1 MLTLHKPIKLNSTR
15 GIRDVK
21 NTVKSIF
28 KNMPLTDVAY
38 LVALK
43 DIAGDLD
50 IVSSELRKK
59 LKDKVSIGDLQLK

>member
-1 MLTLHKPIKLNSTR
+1 
-15 GIRDVK
+15 
-21 NTVKSIF
+21 
-28 KNMPLTDVAY
+28 MPLTDVAY

>member
-1 MLTLHKPIKLNSTR
+1 MLTLHKPIKLNNTR
-15 GIRDVK
+15 GIKDVK
-21 NTVKSIF
+21 NTINGIF

-50 IVSSELRKK
+50 MVASELRKK
-59 LKDKVSIGDLQLK
+59 LKDKVSIRDLQLK